1 MADLNAAIAS
11 AYDELTLRQ
20 VRPRTTSRPR
30 SRRCAG
36 RASATLTLWPC
47 RPLRLRRA
55 RQAYTQ
61 RAMVYR
67 VKGDDDQAFLDFDA
81 AAALGSEVAKAE
93 AAKVNPYAK
102 MCNAMLSE
110 VLKSYRDAW
119 GVPALNGDGG
129 SCSK

>member
-1 MADLNAAIAS
+1 MPTR
-11 AYDELTLRQ
+11 E
-20 VRPRTTSRPR
+20 V
-30 SRRCAG
+30 G
-36 RASATLTLWPC
+36 RAL
-47 RPLRLRRA
+47 
-55 RQAYTQ
+55 QAYTQ

-110 VLKSYRDAW
+110 VLKSYRDAS
-119 GVPALNGDGG
+119 GVPPLNGDGG